1 MESKNSICNCKPHY
15 KDVAI
20 DTLELDS
27 DDTINV
33 AIKSLSLVDKQ
44 KNSGRRVDTN
54 LEAER
59 QMVIP
64 ADNYDDIVEEMS
76 DHQKSTIN
84 SNFKP
89 GISDYPRINQ
99 KASEETFKDFCPIS
113 YVTKHGGIWKSSGS
127 GLIENDEVVEF
138 AFAPGSNEG
147 PSNIIS
153 KVEKLFKGKA
163 KGSKRLS
170 GIKQAAREEFVKETI
185 RKFNDEIGLLEIGRD
200 PFDWLSLVAHVRS
213 VPRTLPLSCG
223 CSWRPH
229 LSGISCFAAVVRS
242 RLLFGIRGCYS
253 GLSDCCFGYV
263 FPCDAYRLLLV
274 YPVVFGSCYDVVVSS
289 VEGGQGSSLPSDDRV
304 TLGFRPN
311 PFSRPYTSMTGY

>member
-1 MESKNSICNCKPHY
+1 MFKKSGQYGPWLRASTSKKTTNHSASHRSSP
-15 KDVAI
+15 VA
-20 DTLELDS
+20 TGF
-27 DDTINV
+27 T
-33 AIKSLSLVDKQ
+33 DKQ

-113 YVTKHGGIWKSSGS
+113 YVTKHGG
-127 GLIENDEVVEF
+127 
-138 AFAPGSNEG
+138 SNEG

-200 PFDWLSLVAHVRS
+200 PFERMSFLGVMISGLWKVLLVIRYVILPDWLSLVAHVRS

-274 YPVVFGSCYDVVVSS
+274 YPVVFGSCYDVVVSC
-289 VEGGQGSSLPSDDRV
+289 GQGSSLPSDDRV